1 MLEGQIIKALS
12 GFYYV
17 FSEGK
22 VYQCRARG
30 NFRKRNISPLVG
42 DDVEFQVENK
52 TDGYIL
58 DVMSR
63 ENSLVRP
70 PVANIDIAILV
81 FSAVEPDFSKNL
93 ADRFLVAIEK
103 EDIQPVICISKMD
116 LATEAEK
123 EQIMVYKEVY
133 ETIGYDVFVTNDEPD
148 KEAIKD
154 YISGKTAVIAG
165 QSGVGKSTLLNSLN
179 SDLTLKTAEI
189 SNSLGRGKH
198 TTRHVELMPI
208 GDGFVADT
216 PGFSSIEWD
225 DLQPETLQFCFP
237 EMEDRRSGC
246 KFRGCMHDNE
256 PNCAVKTAV
265 EANEI
270 ADFRYKH
277 YIQILQELKN
287 RKPRY

>member
-22 VYQCRARG
+22 IYQCRARG

-58 DVMSR
+58 DVLSR
-63 ENSLVRP
+63 ENALVRP

-81 FSAVEPDFSKNL
+81 FSAVEPDFSTNL

-116 LATEAEK
+116 LATDAEK
-123 EQIMVYKEVY
+123 EQIAIYKEVY

-154 YISGKTAVIAG
+154 
-165 QSGVGKSTLLNSLN
+165 
-179 SDLTLKTAEI
+179 
-189 SNSLGRGKH
+189 
-198 TTRHVELMPI
+198 
-208 GDGFVADT
+208 
-216 PGFSSIEWD
+216 
-225 DLQPETLQFCFP
+225 
-237 EMEDRRSGC
+237 
-246 KFRGCMHDNE
+246 
-256 PNCAVKTAV
+256 
-265 EANEI
+265 
-270 ADFRYKH
+270 
-277 YIQILQELKN
+277 
-287 RKPRY
+287 